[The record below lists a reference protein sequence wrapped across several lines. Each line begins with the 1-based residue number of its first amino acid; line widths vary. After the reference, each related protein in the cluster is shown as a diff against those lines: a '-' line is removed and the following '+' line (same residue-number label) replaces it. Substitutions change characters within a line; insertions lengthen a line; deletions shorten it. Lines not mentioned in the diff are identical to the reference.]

1 MAHPTRSSQIPK
13 DVGELLAP
21 TDAFAPRHIGVDAA
35 ELREMLA
42 TLGLGS
48 LEELIDQ
55 TIPAGIRRQPLRLPP
70 PKGEQELL
78 DELRAVAQRN
88 DVYRSFIGMGYH
100 GCILPAV
107 IQRNVL
113 ENPCWYTAYTPYQAE
128 IAQGRLEALL
138 NFQTLVADLTG
149 LPLANA
155 SLLDEATAAA
165 EAMTMCRA
173 LAKGGRDGFHVAE
186 DCHPQTLAVV
196 RTRAQPLGIRVQVGP
211 AQDADC
217 EAQRL
222 FGVLVQYPTTDGCI
236 RDYAGLAERAHAAGA
251 LLVAAVDPLAL
262 TLLRPPGE
270 FGADIAVGSAQ
281 RLGVPMGFGGP
292 HAAFLSTR
300 DEYKRLVPGRI
311 IGISRDAEGRPA
323 FRMALQTR
331 EQHIRR
337 EKATSNICTA
347 QVLLAVMA
355 SMYAVYHGPEGLKR
369 IARRVHALTA
379 LLAGGLRRLGHDVGR
394 EPFFDTLR
402 VRLSP
407 SQGAKIRSEARARRL
422 NLRAFEDGSV
432 GIALDETTLERHL
445 LRLFEV
451 FSGGRGAPFPVE
463 ELAAEAELELPEPF
477 ARRSAFLQQPVFQR
491 HHTEHEMTRYL
502 QRLQEKDLTLATS
515 MIPLGSCTMK
525 LNGSSEMIPVTWPE
539 FSRLHP
545 FAPVEQT
552 QGYAELFRHLEAWL
566 AEITGLAAVS
576 LQPNSGA
583 QGEYAGLLAIRAYH
597 ASRGEQHRDVCLIPV
612 SAHGTNPASAVLAG
626 YKVVVVGCDE
636 RGNIDV
642 ADLRRKAEQ
651 HGANLGALMVTYPS
665 THGVFEEA
673 IGEVCRVAHEAG
685 AQVYMDGAN
694 MNAQVGL
701 TSPAAIGADVCHLN
715 LHKTFCIPHGGG
727 GPGMGPIAVAAHLAP
742 FLPGHPVTGLGGP
755 QSLGTVSAAPYGSPS
770 ILTISSVYIALMGAE
785 GLTRATQVAILNANY
800 MAKRLEGHYKVL
812 YTGARGRVAHE
823 FIADCRPFKACGIEV
838 DDIAKRLMDY
848 GFHAPTMSFP
858 VPGTLMIE
866 PTESESKAE
875 LDRFCDALISIREE
889 IRAVEEGR
897 ADRDANVLKRAPH
910 TVHAVTATVWDRPYS
925 REQAAFP
932 AAWVRAHK
940 FWPAVARIDNTYG
953 DRNLVCVCPPTE
965 SFGS

>member
-222 FGVLVQYPTTDGCI
+222 FWVLVQYPTTDGCI
-236 RDYAGLAERAHAAGA
+236 RDYAGLAERSHAAGA

-337 EKATSNICTA
+337 EKATSNITTN
-347 QVLLAVMA
+347 QTLLA
-355 SMYAVYHGPEGLKR
+355 
-369 IARRVHALTA
+369 
-379 LLAGGLRRLGHDVGR
+379 LAGLVHLSWLGPQGLREQGETCMALGEYAKERLGLPLAFPEQTTFKEFAVRVGR
-394 EPFFDTLR
+394 
-402 VRLSP
+402 S
-407 SQGAKIRSEARARRL
+407 AKDVIHDARAR
-422 NLRAFEDGSV
+422 GV
-432 GIALDETTLERHL
+432 
-445 LRLFEV
+445 
-451 FSGGRGAPFPVE
+451 
-463 ELAAEAELELPEPF
+463 
-477 ARRSAFLQQPVFQR
+477 
-491 HHTEHEMTRYL
+491 
-502 QRLQEKDLTLATS
+502 
-515 MIPLGSCTMK
+515 
-525 LNGSSEMIPVTWPE
+525 
-539 FSRLHP
+539 HP
-545 FAPVEQT
+545 
-552 QGYAELFRHLEAWL
+552 GYALGRDYEGLDDALLVAVTEKRTPGDIDRL
-566 AEITGLAAVS
+566 AE
-576 LQPNSGA
+576 
-583 QGEYAGLLAIRAYH
+583 
-597 ASRGEQHRDVCLIPV
+597 
-612 SAHGTNPASAVLAG
+612 VL
-626 YKVVVVGCDE
+626 
-636 RGNIDV
+636 
-642 ADLRRKAEQ
+642 
-651 HGANLGALMVTYPS
+651 
-665 THGVFEEA
+665 
-673 IGEVCRVAHEAG
+673 GEV
-685 AQVYMDGAN
+685 
-694 MNAQVGL
+694 
-701 TSPAAIGADVCHLN
+701 
-715 LHKTFCIPHGGG
+715 
-727 GPGMGPIAVAAHLAP
+727 
-742 FLPGHPVTGLGGP
+742 
-755 QSLGTVSAAPYGSPS
+755 
-770 ILTISSVYIALMGAE
+770 
-785 GLTRATQVAILNANY
+785 
-800 MAKRLEGHYKVL
+800 
-812 YTGARGRVAHE
+812 AR
-823 FIADCRPFKACGIEV
+823 
-838 DDIAKRLMDY
+838 
-848 GFHAPTMSFP
+848 
-858 VPGTLMIE
+858 
-866 PTESESKAE
+866 
-875 LDRFCDALISIREE
+875 
-889 IRAVEEGR
+889 
-897 ADRDANVLKRAPH
+897 
-910 TVHAVTATVWDRPYS
+910 
-925 REQAAFP
+925 
-932 AAWVRAHK
+932 
-940 FWPAVARIDNTYG
+940 
-953 DRNLVCVCPPTE
+953 
-965 SFGS
+965 